1 MKRITSVIILAAAVL
16 CLISAA
22 GTPGSSSDP
31 LVTKSYVD
39 DVFVPKLISEA
50 EQAASKTLGAEAER
64 AERRADG
71 VRDSA
76 LMRLGV
82 DGYTLTESFISVKL
96 DSGDTVSMLTGGKFI
111 PTSGTVYVTVK
122 GTLINI
128 TNGTEVPSGSQLTLY
143 NRYFC
148 AEDTTVTYTARS
160 ASTCLIDG
168 YYSTTGGSGEPGP
181 STRFSDVS
189 DPNTWFYDAV
199 YYCADMGLVEGMGG
213 GIFSPATTMN
223 MAQLTQLLYRI
234 AGGNTAGSSPYWYT
248 KAQNW
253 AIGAGLITEDEF
265 EPAAPVS
272 REFFFRMFY
281 ACAEYTGKFDMTPRA
296 DITSATDY
304 YDIEPENRD
313 AISWA
318 VATGMVRGTSSEGL
332 TIDPD
337 FNVNRATAC
346 VLIMRYFESV

>member
-1 MKRITSVIILAAAVL
+1 MKRITSIIILAAAVL

-39 DVFVPKLISEA
+39 DVFVPGLISET
-50 EQAASKTLGAEAER
+50 ERAASETLGAEAER
-64 AERRADG
+64 ADRLADG
-71 VRDSA
+71 IRDSA
-76 LMRLGV
+76 MMRLGV
-82 DGYTLTESFISVKL
+82 PGYKLTESFISVTL
-96 DSGDTVSMLTGGKFI
+96 DPGETVSMLTGGKFI
-111 PTSGTVYVTVK
+111 PTSGTVYAAVK

-128 TNGTEVPSGSQLTLY
+128 TTGNVVPSGSQLTLY
-143 NRYFC
+143 DRYFC

-168 YYSTTGGSGEPGP
+168 YYATTGSIGGGP
-181 STRFSDVS
+181 PSVTFTDVPYG
-189 DPNTWFYDAV
+189 DWYHDAV

-318 VATGMVRGTSSEGL
+318 VATGMVRGTSSESL

-346 VLIMRYFESV
+346 VLIMRYFESA

>member
-1 MKRITSVIILAAAVL
+1 ML

-22 GTPGSSSDP
+22 GTPGTSSDP

-39 DVFVPKLISEA
+39 EVFVPGMVSEA
-50 EQAASKTLGAEAER
+50 ERAASNTLGAEAER
-64 AERRADG
+64 AERRADAL
-71 VRDSA
+71 RDSA

-82 DGYTLTESFISVKL
+82 PGYTLSESFVSIAL
-96 DSGDTVSMLTGGKFI
+96 ETGDTVSMLTGGKFI
-111 PTSGTVYVTVK
+111 PTSGTVYATVK

-128 TNGTEVPSGSQLTLY
+128 TTGSEVPSGSTLTLN

-148 AEDTTVTYTARS
+148 AEETTVTYTARS
-160 ASTCLIDG
+160 AATCLVDG
-168 YYSTTGGSGEPGP
+168 YYATTGSHGGTP
-181 STRFSDVS
+181 SVRFTDVPYG
-189 DPNTWFYDAV
+189 DWYYDAV

-253 AIGAGLITEDEF
+253 AIGAGLVTEDEF
-265 EPAAPVS
+265 EPAANVT

-281 ACAEYTGKFDMTPRA
+281 ACAEYTGRFDMSPRA
-296 DITSATDY
+296 DITSAYDY
-304 YDIEPENRD
+304 DDIDPENRD

-318 VATGMVRGTSSEGL
+318 VATGMVRGTSSERL

-337 FNVNRATAC
+337 FDVNRATAC
-346 VLIMRYFESV
+346 VLIMRYFESA

>member
-96 DSGDTVSMLTGGKFI
+96 DSGDTVSMLTGGKLI
-111 PTSGTVYVTVK
+111 PTSGTVFVTVK

-223 MAQLTQLLYRI
+223 MAQLTQLLYRM
-234 AGGNTAGSSPYWYT
+234 AGNEDAEGEYWWSAAE
-248 KAQNW
+248 KW
-253 AIGAGLITEDEF
+253 AIEAGILTADEF
-265 EPAAPVS
+265 KPAENVT

-281 ACAEYTGKFDMTPRA
+281 ACAAQTGKFDMTPRA
-296 DITSATDY
+296 DITGAVDY
-304 YDIEPENRD
+304 ADIDEANRD

-318 VATGMVRGTSSEGL
+318 VAAGMVKGTSATSL
-332 TIDPD
+332 KIDPD
-337 FNVNRATAC
+337 DEVNRAMAC